1 MKFSLDS
8 QQKVVKIS
16 TSHKVKFKMWA
27 RPPRHCPEEE
37 MNYSIHIN
45 WTLDEVGLPE
55 DNSDIFLTLSF
66 KDAQHIHADNP
77 APREYVLKIKYPV
90 LYALDDNED
99 GEDFELVNEENII
112 RQISVQATS
121 SRPFSIEH
129 SLSGSLCFNAESPNA
144 EKHLYKM
151 KPGNDWIRTIDFM
164 DTASLHVKKLTPH
177 KVVKG
182 VVVY

>member
-16 TSHKVKFKMWA
+16 TSHQVKFKMWA
-27 RPPRHCPEEE
+27 RPPRLCPEEE
-37 MNYSIHIN
+37 MDYSIHIN

-66 KDAQHIHADNP
+66 KDAQDIHAVNP
-77 APREYVLKIKYPV
+77 APRKYEIKIKYPE
-90 LYALDDNED
+90 LYALEED
-99 GEDFELVNEENII
+99 EEGENLELVSEENIT
-112 RQISVQATS
+112 RQISVEATS
-121 SRPFSIEH
+121 SRPFSIQH
-129 SLSGSLCFNAESPNA
+129 SLSRSLCFNAESPNA
-144 EKHLYKM
+144 EKHLYKL
-151 KPGNDWIRTIDFM
+151 KSGNDWIRTIDFM